1 LWEIPRMETV
11 KADDRQRVRLPNV
24 KPGQVFVL
32 MDNGNDTI
40 TLTKVKAEA
49 KEPFPPGS
57 LRNLV
62 NDMNREWAGVQLSV
76 PEPEERD

>member
-1 LWEIPRMETV
+1 MDTV

-32 MDNGNDTI
+32 TNNGDDII
-40 TLTKVKAEA
+40 TLTKVKVNA

-57 LRNLV
+57 LRKV
-62 NDMNREWAGVQLSV
+62 VDEMNREWAGVKLDV
-76 PEPEERD
+76 PEPEDRD